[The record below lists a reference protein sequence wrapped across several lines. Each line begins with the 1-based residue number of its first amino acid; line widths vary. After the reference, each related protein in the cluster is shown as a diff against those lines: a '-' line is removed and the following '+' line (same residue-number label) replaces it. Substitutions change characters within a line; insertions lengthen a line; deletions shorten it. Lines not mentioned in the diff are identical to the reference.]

1 MANRERRL
9 HDLTYGEIADLL
21 RELEEERDMWRA
33 KAEGRDHAVEPKP
46 SIVESVEFVVDM
58 MNSGSANPDHV
69 YPRGNRYHGD

>member
-21 RELEEERDMWRA
+21 REVEEERDMWRA
-33 KAEGRDHAVEPKP
+33 KAEGRDPAVEPKP

-58 MNSGSANPDHV
+58 MNSGVGVNPDDV
-69 YPRGNRYHGD
+69 YPRGRYHGD